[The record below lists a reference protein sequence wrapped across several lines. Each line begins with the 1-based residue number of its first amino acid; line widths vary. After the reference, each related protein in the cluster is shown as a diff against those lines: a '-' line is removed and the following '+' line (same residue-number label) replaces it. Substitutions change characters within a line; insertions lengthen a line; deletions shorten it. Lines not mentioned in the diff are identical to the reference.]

1 MANLKFLFITLMAVN
16 YIAANEVTIK
26 EEDYDKIF
34 DFANMVCACSEHKL
48 EQTKCSLPPPFN
60 QTDGVLNTNVN
71 QFCEAFTIIKDK
83 HDGTSP
89 TEPTPVVITK
99 TTSDGPGG
107 STTKP
112 TPAAPA
118 NATSDGPGGSTTKPT
133 PAAPANATSDGPG
146 GPTTK
151 PTPAAPANATSDGPG
166 GSTTK
171 PTPAAPSN
179 ATSDGPGGPTT
190 KPTPA
195 APSNATSDGPGG
207 STTKPTPAAPA
218 NATSDGPGG
227 STTKPTP
234 AAPTNATSDGPGGST
249 TKPTPAA
256 PTNATTVK
264 PGTEPAAPK
273 EVDEK
278 GGKAGE
284 FTNSEDPNKYSLATL
299 LIILFCSFGA
309 GLLVAFASKKGYD
322 HYKTR
327 SFVIPPEQDIPI

>member
-146 GPTTK
+146 GSTTK
-151 PTPAAPANATSDGPG
+151 PTPAAPTNATSDGPG

-171 PTPAAPSN
+171 PTPAAPS
-179 ATSDGPGGPTT
+179 
-190 KPTPA
+190 
-195 APSNATSDGPGG
+195 
-207 STTKPTPAAPA
+207 
-218 NATSDGPGG
+218 
-227 STTKPTP
+227 
-234 AAPTNATSDGPGGST
+234 NATSDGPGGST

>member
-166 GSTTK
+166 G
-171 PTPAAPSN
+171 
-179 ATSDGPGGPTT
+179 PTT

-195 APSNATSDGPGG
+195 APTNATSDGPGG
-207 STTKPTPAAPA
+207 STTKPTPAAP
-218 NATSDGPGG
+218 S
-227 STTKPTP
+227 
-234 AAPTNATSDGPGGST
+234 NATSDGPGGST